1 MVKNVNAIQTSDTSN
16 LVKLTKYDTKIDEI
30 ENKIHNYDKYI
41 TTPEF
46 DNLTAEN
53 FTARLKQAQL
63 ATKDDIDDFVKKT
76 KN

>member
-1 MVKNVNAIQTSDTSN
+1 MSNNATKSDFLKNTD
-16 LVKLTKYDTKIDEI
+16 YDTKIDEI
-30 ENKIHNYDKYI
+30 ENKIHNCDKYI

-46 DNLTAEN
+46 DNLTAKI

-63 ATKDDIDDFVKKT
+63 VTKDDIDDFVKKT